1 MAAPPAAAAV
11 GMLEV
16 EFRALAQEARS
27 KEGLAGFFSSTADQ
41 QAVKDAA
48 ERVILKVRS
57 CGEAPDAMGQIKT
70 HYQEVLRPLQ
80 LSLETKSDRL
90 KSRAL
95 AIAQNLIA
103 NHALPA
109 EASEAVVAML
119 GRVDRNTD
127 ENVQLKTLQTALTLL
142 QSPLRP
148 YSEEQIGAVL
158 GVCLRLTNKKGHK
171 DAVLTTAAATVR
183 QAVALVLS
191 YVDVE
196 AELQGQQL
204 EGSGETSAPGG
215 AAAAAQK
222 LVEDLCNIASGVPPL
237 WLKSP
242 SLPRTFVLELLE
254 FLLVNS
260 PAVFR
265 QLPPFQNALAVRMTQ
280 LIQAQ
285 LQDHLDA
292 GAAGASFATTNFSTF
307 RALLRLARTLLR
319 NFYPL
324 LGPRSGAL
332 VQALLAGLAPR
343 YPLYHRIALMQ
354 LVRTLLADPL
364 LAYHLFATY
373 DLAVERKLDAVQSLC
388 RAAGEVVDAT
398 LKAVNKDPEDEPPLD
413 VVAVLY
419 SDKTAGKDWT
429 LDTDFEAA
437 GQQVQ
442 RGFLGMLAID
452 SLLAF
457 MGSVEK
463 LTDYALDQSGDVPAA
478 LSKGPGSV
486 ERVDVDVVKAMVD
499 RTWRGLLSAISQLL
513 QRSSGEE
520 IVLQLLKG
528 YQVFTQ
534 ACGNLPLLQPRDAF
548 LANLC
553 EFALAS
559 AGQQPPGEL
568 DTSPRG
574 AAGLPPADRI
584 ASPRGSIAAAGAGEA
599 AAEQGLVLAPKNVQS
614 MRTLFNIAHRLS
626 NVLGPAWALV
636 LETMNTLDRI
646 LNSPRTT
653 TQEVSAQSDESAM
666 PSDLVILAAAAS
678 QLFECTR
685 DMSREA
691 VVSLLSG
698 LRDVSMRNI
707 PAISGAVGQAP
718 KLFALNRMVEVLLYN
733 IGRIYD
739 LWAIFLSHV
748 LEVINDPKPPVRAT
762 AIEAL
767 GRAIIGALGSL
778 GPAPSGSGAAASA
791 ADPGAAAAAASE
803 STGGVEHMLLVALE
817 ALYNADNERDV
828 QAGVLRVLLNVL
840 QRHGERLSDGW
851 TPVFRLL
858 AAAAVGEE
866 DAINLAFQS
875 LQLTCSDYMAA
886 MPFARLRRC
895 LEVAVLFSSQQA
907 DVNVSLTTISLLWN
921 SADLF
926 GKAAPAGHAGASRP
940 GSALRA
946 AAAAGDEESDTEVEA
961 AVVLPVPA
969 SSEADESLSDEEA
982 ASPSS
987 KRSQLAANLT
997 TAQSEELLQMIFLA
1011 LQVVSQ
1017 DTRPEVRNSGV
1028 RTLFAVVVNQGPR
1041 LSRALWEQCL
1051 WEMLFPLLNHAYL
1064 MSATASRD
1072 EAESMVLGQSRG
1084 KEVRMMV
1091 HHSRNSEQK
1100 QWDETVVIALGG
1112 MARLLRAHLPA
1123 IVGMDRVA
1131 AGWEEMMVVVES
1143 SMAGGRKEVALAAI
1157 TLLSA
1162 VLQAHGAITDIV
1174 SPAMWKRAMRAL
1186 GVGVEAATSPSCM
1199 VPLSARTE
1207 LLALIGLLYTTLRS
1221 RFDADDTAQVF
1232 VWVEKFSRNPWSDDD
1247 AANSAQVVMGMPPVQ
1262 KSALAMLPKLAPTHL
1277 PQLYPEY
1284 IYSIV
1289 RLLRPEH
1296 VIEQWQEQQQEAAER
1311 TAAAAAAQQ
1320 QFSIPA
1326 EPPAV
1331 QQPGSASTQP
1341 PAAAGGA
1348 APVHA
1353 ELANGG
1359 GVTLASH
1366 ASGTVKQP
1374 SGQVAQARFALTSAF
1389 LEKVIEQLVAVYRD
1403 APLAVRATTFASVVS
1418 GLARCMEVRYIV
1430 YHESLWRISAQA
1442 FNVAVPAGLPG
1453 LAAAAAAGEDTS
1465 PSWEALADAFE
1476 TFLLGANVLAATQ
1489 PGSHSYEPAMSMASD
1504 ASMLRAGTPSG
1515 ESSAS
1520 RSASQGQ
1527 EVTSRPPAD
1536 PGAAAAAAVAV
1547 AAPPPPV
1554 ALAGAAAP
1562 TPLSPQQARQDAELE
1577 VAVLDCL
1584 TDVVLT
1590 QCASAPADM
1599 KQRLIATVDAGAS
1612 RPKELSVPQAT
1623 TSSNFGHVCIRKMY
1637 VLCSRG
1643 GGGTAD
1649 PDGCLLEV
1657 SRLALPVFMSRCDA
1671 VLRAYA
1677 EDQAR
1682 VAGASSSAAA
1692 VGPGRTRLDEV
1703 LCILEVLASM
1713 SLAPAV
1719 ADAALP
1725 PSEFLTQ
1732 MVRNLRSRP
1741 EVAARGRERTHLLL
1755 LYSALCGCITCKE
1768 PRVREMARDVLL
1780 LAGAELG
1787 LGVPLPA
1794 LPSRQASRQLSLGS
1808 AGASAAGGRLSS
1820 VDESAALL

>member
-1 MAAPPAAAAV
+1 MALQT
-11 GMLEV
+11 LEQ
-16 EFRALAQEARS
+16 EFRLLGQEARS
-27 KEGLAGFFSSTADQ
+27 KEGLAGFFTGSTEQ

-48 ERVILKVRS
+48 ERTLLKVRS
-57 CGEAPDAMGQIKT
+57 CGEAPDPMSQIKT
-70 HYQEVLRPLQ
+70 HYEEVLRPLQ
-80 LSLETKSDRL
+80 LSLDTKSDKL

-119 GRVDRNTD
+119 GKVDRNTD

-148 YSEEQIGAVL
+148 CTEEQIGAVL

-196 AELQGQQL
+196 AELQGLQAAGRD
-204 EGSGETSAPGG
+204 GSGEGEEAVCAPRG

-222 LVEDLCNIASGVPPL
+222 LVEDLCNIASGAPPI

-242 SLPRTFVLELLE
+242 SLPRTFVLELLD
-254 FLLVNS
+254 FVLTHS
-260 PAVFR
+260 SAVFR

-319 NFYPL
+319 SYYPL
-324 LGPRSGAL
+324 LGPRSGML
-332 VQALLAGLAPR
+332 VQALLAGMAPK
-343 YPLYHRIALMQ
+343 YPLFQRIALMQ
-354 LVRTLLADPL
+354 LVRQLLGDPL

-373 DLAVERKLDAVQSLC
+373 DMSVERKLDAVQALC

-398 LKAVNKDPEDEPPLD
+398 FKAVNKDPEDDPPLD
-413 VVAVLY
+413 VVAGLY
-419 SDKTAGKDWT
+419 SDKTAGKDWA
-429 LDTDFEAA
+429 LDTDFEASP
-437 GQQVQ
+437 QQMQ
-442 RGFLGMLAID
+442 RGYLSMLAID
-452 SLLAF
+452 SLLVF

-463 LTDYALDQSGDVPAA
+463 LTDMAVDRSGAVPDA

-486 ERVDVDVVKAMVD
+486 ERVELDVCKAMVEK
-499 RTWRGLLSAISQLL
+499 TWRGLLAAISQLL

-520 IVLQLLKG
+520 VVLQLLKG

-534 ACGNLPLLQPRDAF
+534 ACGNLPLLEPRDAF

-553 EFALAS
+553 EFALSSAS
-559 AGQQPPGEL
+559 EGGPGEA
-568 DTSPRG
+568 DAPHGG
-574 AAGLPPADRI
+574 ASMAATERL
-584 ASPRGSIAAAGAGEA
+584 ASPRSSTAGAALGGGEA
-599 AAEQGLVLAPKNVQS
+599 AAEPGIVLAPKNVQS

-646 LNSPRTT
+646 LQSPRTT

-666 PSDLVILAAAAS
+666 SSDLVILAAAAS

-698 LRDVSMRNI
+698 LRDVSLRNV
-707 PAISGAVGQAP
+707 PAAGTSTVVGQAP

-733 IGRIYD
+733 INRIYD
-739 LWAIFLSHV
+739 LWGIFLSHV
-748 LEVINDPKPPVRAT
+748 LEVIDDPKPPVRA
-762 AIEAL
+762 AAVEAL
-767 GRAIIGALGSL
+767 GRAIAGALGSL
-778 GPAPSGSGAAASA
+778 GLPSQSGAAAATSSGPSS
-791 ADPGAAAAAASE
+791 DQASLND

-817 ALYNADNERDV
+817 ALYADKERDV
-828 QAGVLRVLLNVL
+828 RLGVLRVLLSVL
-840 QRHGERLSDGW
+840 QRHGEHLSDGW

-858 AAAAVGEE
+858 AAVPPTEE
-866 DAINLAFQS
+866 AGAINLAFQS
-875 LQLTCSDYMAA
+875 LQLTCSDYMTA
-886 MPFARLRRC
+886 MPFARLKRC
-895 LEVAVLFSSQQA
+895 LEVAVLFSSQQV

-921 SADLF
+921 AADLF
-926 GKAAPAGHAGASRP
+926 GRVAPSGSVARLNSIRSAAAVAA
-940 GSALRA
+940 AAA
-946 AAAAGDEESDTEVEA
+946 AAAAGADEESDTEVEA
-961 AVVLPVPA
+961 AVSLPLPA
-969 SSEADESLSDEEA
+969 EESEEEEGT
-982 ASPSS
+982 ASPTS
-987 KRSQLAANLT
+987 KRGQLAAILSS
-997 TAQSEELLQMIFLA
+997 AQSEELLQMIFLA

-1017 DTRPEVRNSGV
+1017 DARPEVRNSGV

-1051 WEMLFPLLNHAYL
+1051 WEMLFPLLRHAYL

-1072 EAESMVLGQSRG
+1072 EAESMLLGQSRG

-1112 MARLLRAHLPA
+1112 MARLLRGHLPA

-1174 SPAMWKRAMRAL
+1174 SPAMWKRAVRAV

-1199 VPLSARTE
+1199 VPISARME
-1207 LLALIGLLYTTLRS
+1207 LLSLIGQLYATLRS
-1221 RFDADDTAQVF
+1221 RFDLEDTDQVF
-1232 VWVEKFSRNPWSDDD
+1232 LWVEKFSRNPWSEDD
-1247 AANSAQVVMGMPPVQ
+1247 AANSAHQVVMGMPPVQ
-1262 KSALAMLPKLAPTHL
+1262 KAALAMLPKLAPTHL
-1277 PQLYPEY
+1277 PQLYPSY

-1296 VIEQWQEQQQEAAER
+1296 VIEQWQEQLHEAAER
-1311 TAAAAAAQQ
+1311 AAAATH

-1326 EPPAV
+1326 EPPSLPNGAGSP
-1331 QQPGSASTQP
+1331 QPQAGVSAADQ
-1341 PAAAGGA
+1341 
-1348 APVHA
+1348 
-1353 ELANGG
+1353 ANGNSAA
-1359 GVTLASH
+1359 LMRH
-1366 ASGTVKQP
+1366 NSGTVKQP
-1374 SGQVAQARFALTSAF
+1374 PGQVAQARFALTSAF
-1389 LEKVIEQLVAVYRD
+1389 LEKVIERLVAVYED
-1403 APLAVRATTFASVVS
+1403 APLGVRATTFASVVS

-1430 YHESLWRISAQA
+1430 YHESLWRVSAQA
-1442 FNVAVPAGLPG
+1442 FNVAVPAGLPA
-1453 LAAAAAAGEDTS
+1453 LAAAAAAGENTAA
-1465 PSWEALADAFE
+1465 SWEAVADAFE
-1476 TFLLGANVLAATQ
+1476 TFLLGANVLMAAQ
-1489 PGSHSYEPAMSMASD
+1489 PGSHAYVASAASD
-1504 ASMLRAGTPSG
+1504 ISLMRGGTST
-1515 ESSAS
+1515 SDHHRS
-1520 RSASQGQ
+1520 RSGSQGQ
-1527 EVTSRPPAD
+1527 EVTSGMVAEGAWTANPPA
-1536 PGAAAAAAVAV
+1536 A
-1547 AAPPPPV
+1547 AAPPPV
-1554 ALAGAAAP
+1554 TLAGAAAP
-1562 TPLSPQQARQDAELE
+1562 APLNPQQARQDAELE

-1590 QCASAPADM
+1590 QCDSAPADM
-1599 KQRLIATVDAGAS
+1599 KRRLIGTVGGGAL
-1612 RPKELSVPQAT
+1612 RPRELSVPQAT
-1623 TSSNFGHVCIRKMY
+1623 TSSNFAHVCIRKMY

-1643 GGGTAD
+1643 SSSAAD

-1682 VAGASSSAAA
+1682 AATPALAGSTISGA
-1692 VGPGRTRLDEV
+1692 GRIRLDEV

-1713 SLAPAV
+1713 TLAPAV
-1719 ADAALP
+1719 ADAVLP
-1725 PSEFLTQ
+1725 PSEFLSQ

-1741 EVAARGRERTHLLL
+1741 EVHARGRERTHLLL
-1755 LYSALCGCITCKE
+1755 LYSSLCGCITCKE

-1794 LPSRQASRQLSLGS
+1794 LPSRQASLGG
-1808 AGASAAGGRLSS
+1808 AGSAAGSRRSNSIG
-1820 VDESAALL
+1820 ELL